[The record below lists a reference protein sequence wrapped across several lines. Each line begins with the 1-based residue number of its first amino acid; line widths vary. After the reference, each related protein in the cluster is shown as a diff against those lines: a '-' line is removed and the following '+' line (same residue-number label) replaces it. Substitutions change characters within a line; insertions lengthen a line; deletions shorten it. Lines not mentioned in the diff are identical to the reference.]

1 MDLVLA
7 YKKLVIESKHT
18 IVQKCIL
25 GHAKREEKAP
35 IERDNTTTVG
45 LANKRLR
52 QQKSRS
58 VDMMLHW
65 IRDRV

>member
-25 GHAKREEKAP
+25 GHANGEEKAP
-35 IERDNTTTVG
+35 IERDNTECDEE
-45 LANKRLR
+45 ANTRVEYYVTPIKFKP
-52 QQKSRS
+52 QQGYGA
-58 VDMMLHW
+58 ML
-65 IRDRV
+65 